1 MEDDE
6 CLSVQRLHILAHD
19 NGGGLL
25 PGRRRIAAMGEK
37 VMEKFERFV
46 LEHLDT
52 KAKKAAAVIV
62 VVIALAMLADVIFT

>member
-1 MEDDE
+1 
-6 CLSVQRLHILAHD
+6 
-19 NGGGLL
+19 
-25 PGRRRIAAMGEK
+25 MGEK